1 MASVEGTYL
10 GGLLFLIDGLQLSSG
25 GMKPIPWYFIAK
37 ITLVTV
43 YVSVLHEGHVQG
55 GPVWGGRV

>member
-10 GGLLFLIDGLQLSSG
+10 AGLLFLIDGLQLSFG
-25 GMKPIPWYFIAK
+25 GMKPIPCYCIDK

-43 YVSVLHEGHVQG
+43 YVSVLHEGDVSGGHV
-55 GPVWGGRV
+55 